1 MGLPKVTPGTY
12 NYGEYS
18 NPTQVKYNAS
28 GDRALGEA
36 FKAVGSAVGE
46 RLAENKRKRDA
57 YAKELGKTQAEVEA
71 LRAEEVLK
79 NEENEIKNKAF
90 LSDTF
95 KKEEYKRL
103 LDPREA
109 MKFMRKDAEGYYRL
123 KTKFDNEIDDLLGL
137 RKINVSEDVFKQIG
151 IGDVAPGSEDN
162 YAIAKQISEGDFLL
176 NRKDGRVHLE
186 VSLADGSKKNIM
198 LADLAQN
205 LEKYTD
211 FDQKFS
217 FANKDYQAGLAEV
230 AKRAGKNRA
239 PGFYTVRDASNGK
252 MALDKEGFI
261 DDLMSSPMLDDMVRV
276 YGNTV
281 LNHQGRNEQ
290 EFRRIMAEDIYG
302 NHIELYG
309 GDIPKVDTKSSEGS
323 GGDSISIEMASQDA
337 QEIVDMI
344 RKDTVSNQDQPE
356 GIVGYLKTIYSP
368 QYVKRKGKTIQIF
381 QDQIGKD
388 ENGNEITEKVV
399 AASYDLNRKE
409 DVARLAKDSIDSK
422 VPYES
427 YGKSFEKDAIR
438 KTIEEQIDKYI
449 ESLRGERRQKNN
461 IFSAPVYNENSN
473 KMGPVNQEK
482 EGKTVGILDN
492 LNT

>member
-12 NYGEYS
+12 NYGAYA
-18 NPTQVKYNAS
+18 NPQQVKYNAS
-28 GDRALGEA
+28 GDRALGQG
-36 FKAVGSAVGE
+36 FKALGSAVGE

-151 IGDVAPGSEDN
+151 MGDVAPGSEDN

-211 FDQKFS
+211 FDQKFN
-217 FANKDYQAGLAEV
+217 FANKDYQAGLKEV
-230 AKRAGKNRA
+230 AKRAQPNRA
-239 PGFYTVRDASNGK
+239 TGYYTVRDAKSGK
-252 MALDKEGFI
+252 MKLDGEAFME
-261 DDLMSSPMLDDMVRV
+261 DLMSSPMLDDMVRV

-281 LNHQGRNEQ
+281 LNHQGVNEQ

-302 NHIELYG
+302 NHIKLYG
-309 GDIPKVDTKSSEGS
+309 NDIPKVDTESSGGS
-323 GGDSISIEMASQDA
+323 GGDTISIEMARQDA
-337 QEIVDMI
+337 QDIVDMI
-344 RKDTVSNQDQPE
+344 RRDTVSNQDDPE
-356 GIVGYLKTIYSP
+356 GIVGYLKSLYSP
-368 QYVKRKGKTIQIF
+368 EYVKRKGKKIEVL
-381 QDQIGKD
+381 QDQISKD

-399 AASYDLNRKE
+399 AESYDLSRKE

-449 ESLRGERRQKNN
+449 GNLRADRRQNNN
-461 IFSAPVYNENSN
+461 IFSVPSNTQDSNE
-473 KMGPVNQEK
+473 MGPVNQK
-482 EGKTVGILDN
+482 ETGKYDN
-492 LNT
+492 IQG